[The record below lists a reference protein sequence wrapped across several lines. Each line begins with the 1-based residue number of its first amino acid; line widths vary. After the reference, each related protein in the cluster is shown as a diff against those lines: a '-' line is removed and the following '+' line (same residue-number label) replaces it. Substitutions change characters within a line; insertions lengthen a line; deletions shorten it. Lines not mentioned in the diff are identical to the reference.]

1 MSPEPT
7 DELYDEGVA
16 PWDGRRVPMTLL
28 GGYLGSGKTTM
39 LNDLLRRTDRPI
51 AVLVN
56 DVGAINIDAA
66 LLRRRSGDT
75 IELTDGCVCCS
86 IKDSL
91 AATLGE
97 LRARP
102 VPPDH
107 VVIELSG
114 VADPTHVLPWANS
127 DGFRLDGVVVLADA
141 TNFVDRMRDERT
153 RPLLE
158 RQLQPADLVVVSKSE
173 LVTADERT
181 AVRDAVLAEVPDVAV
196 VDDLDGTVG
205 ATLLDLATRR
215 DRDATTIPPPSLLDA
230 HTVEIVPLPRP
241 TTGAAL
247 QALLDDLPDDVV
259 RAKGIAEGPDGARL
273 LIQQVGRR
281 RRVGPLPRAEDQ
293 PPTDL
298 VVIRVAQ
305 PTAPT
310 RQEPARVAMTS
321 LKRSSP

>member
-1 MSPEPT
+1 MAIAPGAF
-7 DELYDEGVA
+7 DDQIDEGIA

-28 GGYLGSGKTTM
+28 GGYLGAGKTTV
-39 LNDLLRRTDRPI
+39 LNELLRRTDRPI

-56 DVGAINIDAA
+56 DVGEVNIDAA

-91 AATLGE
+91 SATLAE

-102 VPPDH
+102 VPPEH
-107 VVIELSG
+107 VIIELSG
-114 VADPTHVLPWANS
+114 VADPTQVLPWANS

-141 TNFVDRMRDERT
+141 TSFTERMADERT
-153 RPLLE
+153 RPLLL
-158 RQLQPADLVVVSKSE
+158 RQLDPSDLVIVSKSE
-173 LVTADERT
+173 LVTADER
-181 AVRDAVLAEVPDVAV
+181 AVIRQTVLDVVPDVAV
-196 VDDLDGTVG
+196 VDDLDGSLG
-205 ATLLDLATRR
+205 SALLDLATRR
-215 DRDATTIPPPSLLDA
+215 GHDATATPPPSLLDP
-230 HTVEIVPLPRP
+230 HTTELMPLPRP

-247 QALLDDLPDDVV
+247 MELLDELPDDVV
-259 RAKGIAEGPDGARL
+259 RAKGIAEGPNGTRL

-298 VVIRVAQ
+298 VVIRVAR
-305 PTAPT
+305 P
-310 RQEPARVAMTS
+310 EPVMVELGALR
-321 LKRSSP
+321 R